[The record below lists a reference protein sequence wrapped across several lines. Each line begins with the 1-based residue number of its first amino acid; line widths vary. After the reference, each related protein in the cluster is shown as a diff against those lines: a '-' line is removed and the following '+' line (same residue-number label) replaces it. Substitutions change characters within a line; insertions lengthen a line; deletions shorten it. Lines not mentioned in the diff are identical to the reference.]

1 MTLLLITPATTSYSR
16 NIQYPE
22 QLTMETIYYNGIV
35 ITGASTQDL
44 SNRHDCLI
52 VKDDLI
58 THIGSRGSTVAEN
71 AMQDERTQKVDVGGR
86 MVLPGFVDG

>member
-1 MTLLLITPATTSYSR
+1 
-16 NIQYPE
+16 
-22 QLTMETIYYNGIV
+22 METIYYNGIV

-52 VKDDLI
+52 VKDDPI
-58 THIGSRGSTVAEN
+58 THIGSRGSTVAET
-71 AMQDERTQKVDVGGR
+71 AMQDATTQKVDLGGR

>member
-1 MTLLLITPATTSYSR
+1 
-16 NIQYPE
+16 
-22 QLTMETIYYNGIV
+22 METIYYNGIV

-44 SNRHDCLI
+44 SNRHECLI

-71 AMQDERTQKVDVGGR
+71 AMQDETTQKVDLGGR